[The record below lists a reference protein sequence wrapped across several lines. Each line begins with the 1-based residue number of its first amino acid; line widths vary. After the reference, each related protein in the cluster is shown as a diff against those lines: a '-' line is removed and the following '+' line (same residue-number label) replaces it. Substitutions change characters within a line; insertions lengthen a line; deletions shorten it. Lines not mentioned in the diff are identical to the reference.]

1 MINKKAAFL
10 LAVLIAVCFIP
21 PASSQTGANV
31 TVHFI
36 DVGQGDSIFIDTQNR
51 DVLIDGGSATASQTV
66 IDYLDYLNIT
76 HIHLVIATHMHEDHI
91 GGLVPIL
98 NSTITIDE
106 ILVNN
111 QTHTS
116 NTYNKFITLA
126 QTHNLTVAQRGQTFI
141 LTETANLTIVNPV
154 QPLEFGDQNDN
165 SVVTKLQV
173 ANTSF
178 LFMGDAEEPAEQS
191 MLVSSV
197 VSIKCDVLK
206 VGHHGSYTA
215 TSQTFLDIASPTYA
229 IISAGQDNSY
239 GHPHNVTIQ
248 KMLTKNVTVYTT
260 IASGTII
267 AQTDGTTITFQNN
280 PQPIPELPPNL
291 ITTIF
296 AATTLLAVT
305 IYRKKLTKNPNKLAY
320 QA

>member
-51 DVLIDGGSATASQTV
+51 DVLIDAGSASASQTV

-206 VGHHGSYTA
+206 VGHHGA
-215 TSQTFLDIASPTYA
+215 TP
-229 IISAGQDNSY
+229 
-239 GHPHNVTIQ
+239 
-248 KMLTKNVTVYTT
+248 
-260 IASGTII
+260 
-267 AQTDGTTITFQNN
+267 
-280 PQPIPELPPNL
+280 PQAKPSS
-291 ITTIF
+291 T
-296 AATTLLAVT
+296 
-305 IYRKKLTKNPNKLAY
+305 
-320 QA
+320 

>member
-66 IDYLDYLNIT
+66 VDYLDDLNIT

-229 IISAGQDNSY
+229 IISAGLNNKY
-239 GHPHNVTIQ
+239 GHPHNETIQ
-248 KMLTKNVTVYTT
+248 KLLTKGVTIYET
-260 IASGTII
+260 ITSGTII
-267 AQTDGTTITFQNN
+267 ASTDGTTITFHNN
-280 PQPIPELPPNL
+280 PQPIPEYPLNH
-291 ITTIF
+291 ITPIF
-296 AATTLLAVT
+296 IATTLLAIMV
-305 IYRKKLTKNPNKLAY
+305 YRKKLQKPHTFLGS
-320 QA
+320 

>member
-126 QTHNLTVAQRGQTFI
+126 QTHNPYLNFRQT
-141 LTETANLTIVNPV
+141 
-154 QPLEFGDQNDN
+154 
-165 SVVTKLQV
+165 
-173 ANTSF
+173 
-178 LFMGDAEEPAEQS
+178 
-191 MLVSSV
+191 
-197 VSIKCDVLK
+197 
-206 VGHHGSYTA
+206 
-215 TSQTFLDIASPTYA
+215 
-229 IISAGQDNSY
+229 
-239 GHPHNVTIQ
+239 
-248 KMLTKNVTVYTT
+248 
-260 IASGTII
+260 
-267 AQTDGTTITFQNN
+267 
-280 PQPIPELPPNL
+280 
-291 ITTIF
+291 
-296 AATTLLAVT
+296 
-305 IYRKKLTKNPNKLAY
+305 
-320 QA
+320 

>member
-1 MINKKAAFL
+1 MNKKAAFL

-51 DVLIDGGSATASQTV
+51 DVLIDGGSASASSTV
-66 IDYLDYLNIT
+66 LDYLDSLNIT

-91 GGLVPIL
+91 GGLISVL
-98 NSTITIDE
+98 DSTLTIDE
-106 ILVNN
+106 VLVNN

-116 NTYNKFITLA
+116 ATYANFIANA
-126 QTHNLTVAQRGQTFI
+126 QTHTVTIAQRGQTFI

>member
-1 MINKKAAFL
+1 MNKTRITATI

-76 HIHLVIATHMHEDHI
+76 YIHLVIATHMHEDHI

-98 NSTITIDE
+98 NS
-106 ILVNN
+106 
-111 QTHTS
+111 THTS

-154 QPLEFGDQNDN
+154 QPPEFGDQNDN
-165 SVVTKLQV
+165 SIVTKLQV

-215 TSQTFLDIASPTYA
+215 TSQAFLDIASPTYA
-229 IISAGQDNSY
+229 IISAGENNSY
-239 GHPHNVTIQ
+239 GHPHNETIQ
-248 KMLTKNVTVYTT
+248 KLLAEGVTIYGTY
-260 IASGTII
+260 ISGTIT
-267 AQTDGTTITFQNN
+267 ASTDGTTVTFQDN
-280 PQPIPELPPNL
+280 PQPIPEFPSNL
-291 ITTIF
+291 TLTIL
-296 AATTLLAVT
+296 AIATLLTAL
-305 IYRKKLTKNPNKLAY
+305 IYRKKLQKPHKI
-320 QA
+320 